1 MNGVLSMGAQVLTHA
16 MMARNNSNHEQI
28 IQQNTLGKSKCI

>member
-1 MNGVLSMGAQVLTHA
+1 MSSKEVNGFLSMGAQVLTHT

-28 IQQNTLGKSKCI
+28 I